1 MNLDGFGV
9 CFIRD
14 KTEIKILI
22 LYILNRLPRPVDMP
36 TLAELALCDD
46 GVNYFDFAEALSEL
60 VETQNV
66 ALIDGKYLI
75 TPRGM
80 SNGSEIETTLPY
92 TVRLAV
98 DKSTQKLSRVLKR
111 SAMIEAVHTVKDD
124 GSCVV
129 ALSLSDWIGIIMKLE
144 ILTGSR
150 EQALSMEKKF
160 RSSAEELYIKIAGVL
175 LE

>member
-1 MNLDGFGV
+1 MDNFGIG
-9 CFIRD
+9 FIRD

-22 LYILNRLPRPVDMP
+22 LYILNRLPRPVDMA

-46 GVNYFDFAEALSEL
+46 GVNYFDFADALHEL
-60 VETQNV
+60 VSTQNV
-66 ALIDGKYLI
+66 AAIDDKYLI
-75 TPRGM
+75 TSKGVAI
-80 SNGSEIETTLPY
+80 GAEIEDALPY

-98 DKSTQKLSRVLKR
+98 DRSTRKLSSVLRR
-111 SAMIEAVHTVKDD
+111 SAMIEAVHDEKED

-129 ALSLSDWIGIIMKLE
+129 KLSLADGIGRIMTLE

-150 EQALSMEKKF
+150 KQAEYMEKKF
-160 RSSAEELYIKIAGVL
+160 RRNAEELYVKIAGLL